1 MSDYF
6 GKEIHKLGF
15 GLMRLPKLEGVTAP
29 NGQPAID
36 VEQVKEMV
44 DMFIASGGT
53 YFDTAYVYDG
63 GNSERA
69 AKEAL
74 VDRYPRDSFTLATKL
89 NARAAKNEEEAKNQF
104 YESLERTGAGYFDFY
119 LLHAMGADN
128 YPVYQ
133 EYHLFD
139 FARQLKAEGKVKHW
153 GFSFHDKPETLDRIL
168 TDNPDAEFVQLQINY
183 ADWDDAGVQS
193 RACLE
198 MARKH
203 GKSVVVMEPV
213 KGGLL
218 ANPPEPVK
226 KILEAADPGVSP
238 ASWAIRFVA
247 SQDGIITVLSGMSNL
262 EQMKDNSSFMKDF
275 KPLSE
280 AEMQVIKDAQKALSE
295 IESIPCTACHY
306 CTDGCPMSIDIPGIF
321 RAMNQYLI
329 YGNLN
334 GAKGM
339 YGWATG
345 GRSKASD
352 CVQCGQCEAACPQHI
367 GIIEELVKA
376 AELLEA

>member
-15 GLMRLPKLEGVTAP
+15 GLMRLPKLDGVKAE

-36 VEQVKEMV
+36 IEQVKEMV
-44 DMFIASGGT
+44 DFFIASGGT

-74 VDRYPRDSFTLATKL
+74 VDRYPRESFTLATKL
-89 NARAAKNEEEAKNQF
+89 NARAAANEEEAKKQF
-104 YESLERTGAGYFDFY
+104 VISLERTGAGYFDFY

-128 YPVYQ
+128 YETYKD
-133 EYHLFD
+133 YHLFD

-153 GFSFHDKPETLDRIL
+153 GFSFHDKPDVLDRIL

-183 ADWDDAGVQS
+183 ADWEDPGTQS
-193 RACLE
+193 KACLE

-213 KGGLL
+213 KGGTL
-218 ANPPEPVK
+218 AQPPQSVLDIFK
-226 KILEAADPGVSP
+226 AADPDASP

-247 SQDGIITVLSGMSNL
+247 SQDGIITVLSGMTNM
-262 EQMKDNSSFMKDF
+262 EQMKDNATFMKDF
-275 KPLSE
+275 KPLTE
-280 AEMQVIKDAQKALSE
+280 AEMEVIKKAQETLAS
-295 IESIPCTACHY
+295 IESIPCTGCHY
-306 CTDGCPMSIDIPGIF
+306 CTEGCPMQINIPGIF
-321 RAMNQYLI
+321 RAVNQYMV
-329 YGNLN
+329 YENLE
-334 GAKGM
+334 GAKGG
-339 YGWATG
+339 Y
-345 GRSKASD
+345 R
-352 CVQCGQCEAACPQHI
+352 
-367 GIIEELVKA
+367 
-376 AELLEA
+376 

>member
-6 GKEIHKLGF
+6 GKEVHKLGF
-15 GLMRLPKLEGVTAP
+15 GLMRLPKLDGVKAE

-44 DMFIASGGT
+44 DFFIASGGT

-89 NARAAKNEEEAKNQF
+89 NARAAANEEEAKKQF
-104 YESLERTGAGYFDFY
+104 EISLERTGAGYFDFY

-128 YPVYQ
+128 YGTYK

-153 GFSFHDKPETLDRIL
+153 GFSFHDKPEVLDQIL

-183 ADWDDAGVQS
+183 ADWDDPGTQS

-213 KGGLL
+213 KGGTL
-218 ANPPEPVK
+218 AQPPQSVMDIFK
-226 KILEAADPGVSP
+226 AADPDASP

-247 SQDGIITVLSGMSNL
+247 SQDNIITVLSGMSNM
-262 EQMKDNSSFMKDF
+262 EQMKDNATVMKDF
-275 KPLSE
+275 KPLSD
-280 AEMQVIKDAQKALSE
+280 AEMEVIKKVQETLASID
-295 IESIPCTACHY
+295 SIPCTGCHY
-306 CTDGCPMSIDIPGIF
+306 CTEGCPMQINIPGIF
-321 RAMNQYLI
+321 RAVNQYMV
-329 YGNLN
+329 YENLE
-334 GAKGM
+334 GAKGG
-339 YGWATG
+339 YRWATG
-345 GRSKASD
+345 GGSKASD
-352 CVQCGQCEAACPQHI
+352 CAQCGQCEAACPQHI
-367 GIIEELVKA
+367 SIIEELQKA